1 MPRKI
6 EPIVEGGKQ
15 VRTGKGFSMNELR
28 SANITASEA
37 RKFGIPVD
45 IRRGTNHEDNV
56 EILKEYILLAK
67 ETGIKYKAPKQTSK
81 PHVGRANRGLTSA
94 GKKIRNLSHKK

>member
-6 EPIVEGGKQ
+6 EPIVEGGNK
-15 VRTGKGFSMNELR
+15 VRIGKGFSINELR
-28 SANITASEA
+28 SANITVFEA
-37 RKFGIPVD
+37 RRLGIPVD
-45 IRRGTNHEDNV
+45 VRRGTNYDDNV

-67 ETGIKYKAPKQTSK
+67 ETGIKYRTPKQTSK

-94 GKKIRNLSHKK
+94 GKKVRNLGHKK